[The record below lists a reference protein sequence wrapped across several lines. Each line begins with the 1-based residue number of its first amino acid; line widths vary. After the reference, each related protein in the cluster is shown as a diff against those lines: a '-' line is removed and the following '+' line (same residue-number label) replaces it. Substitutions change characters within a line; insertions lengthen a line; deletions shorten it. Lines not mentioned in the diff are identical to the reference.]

1 MIEYSCEILTI
12 FDGGSVTEEQSVN
25 STIQVIGGEKCVNS
39 HKTATI
45 FIAGENSGLNSHNI
59 KPCK

>member
-1 MIEYSCEILTI
+1 MIEQI

-25 STIQVIGGEKCVNS
+25 STIQMIGGEKCVNS
-39 HKTATI
+39 HKTATFYMTGKNI
-45 FIAGENSGLNSHNI
+45 GLNSHNI